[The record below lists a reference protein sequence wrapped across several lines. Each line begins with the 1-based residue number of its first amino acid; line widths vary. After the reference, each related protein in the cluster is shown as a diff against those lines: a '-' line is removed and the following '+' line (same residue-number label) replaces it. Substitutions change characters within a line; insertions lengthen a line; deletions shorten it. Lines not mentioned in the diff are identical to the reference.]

1 MKQIVISILK
11 SLGLHTTF
19 KVPAS
24 ISSKYTKISD
34 DKLVDLKKSLLTLFF
49 KTSEFEVEKE
59 DYETQL
65 FGRLNLFRER
75 HIPFLV
81 ETISLNNKRV
91 LEIGCGTGSSTVALA
106 EQGAIVTGID
116 IDADSIAV
124 AQTRTDLYG
133 VKADFIQMNALDIKE
148 KLDDKWDIIIFFA
161 SLEHMTPTERFS
173 SLKSAYDI
181 LKPGGSL
188 CVFGTPNRLWYFDI
202 HTSLMP
208 FNFWLQDEIAIAY
221 SKFSEREHFKDLY
234 KYKGDDLNTQL
245 YRWGVGVSYH
255 ELEIALDIP
264 VSKLNVLGS
273 VHIYLRRMSFIQKMF
288 YKRTEE
294 YKFKE
299 ILKKVGPKNLHPAFY
314 ENYFDVIIKK

>member
-11 SLGLHTTF
+11 LLGLYSTY

-24 ISSKYTKISD
+24 ISNNYTNISD
-34 DKLVDLKKSLLTLFF
+34 NQLGELKKTLLSLFF
-49 KTSEFEVEKE
+49 KTSEDKVEKA
-59 DYETQL
+59 DYETHI

-81 ETISLNNKRV
+81 ETVGLKDKRV

-116 IDADSIAV
+116 IDTDSVAV
-124 AQTRTDLYG
+124 AQKRMDLYG
-133 VKADFIQMNALDIKE
+133 LKADFLQMNALDIKD
-148 KLDDKWDIIIFFA
+148 KLDNKWDIIIFFA
-161 SLEHMTPTERFS
+161 SLEHMTPNERFLS
-173 SLKSAYDI
+173 VKSAYDI

-188 CVFGTPNRLWYFDI
+188 CIFGTPNRLWYFDI

-208 FNFWLQDEIAIAY
+208 FNLWLQDEVAIAH
-221 SKFSEREHFKDLY
+221 SKFSERPHFKDLY

-264 VSKLNVLGS
+264 ATKLNVLGS
-273 VHIYLRRMSFIQKMF
+273 VHIYLRKMSFIQKMF
-288 YKRTEE
+288 YKRTDE
-294 YKFKE
+294 YKYKE